1 MTAGHHGVRK
11 SADAIDK
18 RGASMI
24 RKGLRRTTDVIWAA
38 LVAVLLFA
46 GTTSAATPAASADT
60 MRTLNVAL
68 SCSSG
73 IVPFGLSV
81 NNGSGWYYPNGSSY
95 AVGGTKYFTVF
106 IPASATMLAFDTR
119 CYYNMEEYYG
129 YVFYPDGYWEGYTY
143 SIVQGT
149 STINATASLWR
160 GPVAPGPWVKYAT
173 ISSLSY
179 S

>member
-1 MTAGHHGVRK
+1 MFRRV
-11 SADAIDK
+11 
-18 RGASMI
+18 
-24 RKGLRRTTDVIWAA
+24 LRRRLDVAWAA
-38 LVAVLLFA
+38 IAAVLLLFA
-46 GTTSAATPAASADT
+46 GNAAPASADT

-106 IPASATMLAFDTR
+106 IPAGASSFAFDTM
-119 CYYNMEEYYG
+119 CYYDSAEYNG
-129 YVFYPDGYWEGYTY
+129 QAFYPAGSWQGYTY
-143 SIVQGT
+143 GISPGT
-149 STINATASLWR
+149 STINMTASLWR
-160 GPVAPGPWVKYAT
+160 GPVYPGPWVKYAT
-173 ISSLSY
+173 VSSLSY

>member
-1 MTAGHHGVRK
+1 
-11 SADAIDK
+11 
-18 RGASMI
+18 MI
-24 RKGLRRTTDVIWAA
+24 RKGLHRRANAIW
-38 LVAVLLFA
+38 VAIATVLLFA
-46 GTTSAATPAASADT
+46 STASPAASADT

-106 IPASATMLAFDTR
+106 IPASASSFAFDTK
-119 CYYNMEEYYG
+119 CYYNIDEYYG
-129 YVFYPDGYWEGYTY
+129 YVSYPDGSWQGYTY
-143 SIVQGT
+143 SLTPGT
-149 STINATASLWR
+149 STINMTASLWR
-160 GPVAPGPWVKYAT
+160 GPVNPGPWVKYGT
-173 ISSLSY
+173 VSSLTY

>member
-1 MTAGHHGVRK
+1 MFRT
-11 SADAIDK
+11 
-18 RGASMI
+18 
-24 RKGLRRTTDVIWAA
+24 GLRRCRDVIWAA
-38 LVAVLLFA
+38 IAAVLLFA
-46 GTTSAATPAASADT
+46 GTAAPAASADT

-106 IPASATMLAFDTR
+106 IPAGASSFAFDTM
-119 CYYNMEEYYG
+119 CYYNSAEYNG
-129 YVFYPDGYWEGYTY
+129 QVSYPAGYWQGYTY
-143 SIVQGT
+143 GLTPGT
-149 STINATASLWR
+149 STINMTASLWR
-160 GPVAPGPWVKYAT
+160 GPVSPGPWVKYAT
-173 ISSLSY
+173 VSSITY